1 MKFIPWAKP
10 NLNRLD
16 KKFLLKSFDS
26 NWISSG
32 NFVDKLEN
40 SFAKFLKSKKTLTV
54 NNGTS
59 AIHIIYLALNLKRGD
74 EIITPPN
81 SFIASTSVIAHLGA
95 KPVFVDVLPDQN
107 IDPNKIIKAITKKI
121 VPAILHSQLLI

>member
-26 NWISSG
+26 NWISGG

-40 SFAKFLKSKKTLTV
+40 SFAKFLKSKKKL
-54 NNGTS
+54 
-59 AIHIIYLALNLKRGD
+59 
-74 EIITPPN
+74 
-81 SFIASTSVIAHLGA
+81 
-95 KPVFVDVLPDQN
+95 
-107 IDPNKIIKAITKKI
+107 
-121 VPAILHSQLLI
+121 